1 MPNVMI
7 YVFKVKFPSISYK
20 NYAQLVFNF
29 KMPDLRWFF
38 GIRPKKSTSKFN
50 FEVEFTVLIRIPWDS
65 TVEFD
70 QKKSDY
76 TQFDWITLKHGSNM
90 AKNISFWWKNA

>member
-50 FEVEFTVLIRIPWDS
+50 FEVEFTVLIRIPWES

-70 QKKSDY
+70 QKS
-76 TQFDWITLKHGSNM
+76 QIIPNLIELHQNM
-90 AKNISFWWKNA
+90 AQIWPKI